1 MIHFKFPTL
10 FLIFAQK
17 AVDMLLNNEDK
28 ISVSVL
34 SFCQLFIKDLTD
46 LQVLL
51 IVFYLRSQIDRVVE
65 ELADRPELL
74 HMVRLLTESQ

>member
-1 MIHFKFPTL
+1 
-10 FLIFAQK
+10 
-17 AVDMLLNNEDK
+17 MLLNNEDK

-51 IVFYLRSQIDRVVE
+51 IVFLSALTDRQGGRR
-65 ELADRPELL
+65 AR
-74 HMVRLLTESQ
+74 RQT